1 MTQPQPTHERSD
13 TSRRTRRPRLTLM
26 ILGTVAAVALLPFAA
41 PSSASAE
48 EEAKAGNTIVFR
60 ANLRSKGGV
69 VRCGL
74 FTREGWL
81 ERTVAADVTKVAGA
95 TATCTFKKIR
105 PGTYGISAFHDAN
118 GNGKLDTNLVG
129 YPIED
134 YCASRNARNMFSAPS
149 FDDAKFAYK
158 GGEKRL
164 EAHMK

>member
-1 MTQPQPTHERSD
+1 MTPNQTNADRSPPTPCFG
-13 TSRRTRRPRLTLM
+13 RTRLHLARLL
-26 ILGTVAAVALLPFAA
+26 LAAAVCLPFFTT
-41 PSSASAE
+41 SARAE
-48 EEAKAGNTIVFR
+48 EEAKAGNVIVFR

-74 FTREGWL
+74 FTRDGWL
-81 ERTVAADVTKVAGA
+81 ERAVAADVTKANGA
-95 TATCTFKKIR
+95 VATCSFKKVR
-105 PGTYGISAFHDAN
+105 PGTYGISAFHDEN
-118 GNGKLDTNLVG
+118 DNGKLDTNLVG

-149 FDDAKFAYK
+149 FDDAKFVYK